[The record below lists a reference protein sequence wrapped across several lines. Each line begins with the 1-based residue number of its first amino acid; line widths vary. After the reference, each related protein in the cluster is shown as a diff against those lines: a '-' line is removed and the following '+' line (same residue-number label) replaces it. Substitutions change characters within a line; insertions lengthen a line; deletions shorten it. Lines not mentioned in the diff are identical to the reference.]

1 MSFGKEVKE
10 TGRLSTLI
18 LVGFTIIALGISG
31 ICYGLYFVLWPANEQ
46 VRYNTFKQSQS
57 YNDGMTT
64 DLADLKRSYD
74 AANPDQQ
81 AALRGVINARFAS
94 YDANRL
100 PPELGSFLHS
110 IRGF

>member
-1 MSFGKEVKE
+1 
-10 TGRLSTLI
+10 
-18 LVGFTIIALGISG
+18 
-31 ICYGLYFVLWPANEQ
+31 
-46 VRYNTFKQSQS
+46 
-57 YNDGMTT
+57 MTT